1 LRGHKFAFLD
11 VEERRKLSLDRNEGG
26 RNVVHRR
33 WQLAVLLGLMAVAA
47 ASLTPGQAQQQKRWA
62 AIDPNSET
70 SSPVVW
76 GANEEEARNRA
87 MEACKRVSKTCANG
101 PAVTDDLREVFA
113 LVCCAKPKTG
123 CAAAVA
129 SNKRE
134 ASRNAQQMFTDAG
147 YSDCAVRHFLGAS
160 TGRKQ

>member
-1 LRGHKFAFLD
+1 VRTTWH
-11 VEERRKLSLDRNEGG
+11 
-26 RNVVHRR
+26 
-33 WQLAVLLGLMAVAA
+33 LAVVLCLAAA
-47 ASLTPGQAQQQKRWA
+47 ASAALAPGTAQQQRRWA

-87 MEACKRVSKTCANG
+87 VEACKRVSKTCANG

-123 CAAAVA
+123 CAAAAA
-129 SNKRE
+129 SSKRE
-134 ASRNAQQMFTDAG
+134 ASRNAQQMFADAG
-147 YSDCAVRHFLGAS
+147 YSECSVRHYVGAG
-160 TGRKQ
+160 TGKKQ

>member
-1 LRGHKFAFLD
+1 VRATWH
-11 VEERRKLSLDRNEGG
+11 
-26 RNVVHRR
+26 
-33 WQLAVLLGLMAVAA
+33 LALGLAIVASA
-47 ASLTPGQAQQQKRWA
+47 APGAAQQSKRWA

-101 PAVTDDLREVFA
+101 PAVTDDMKEVFA
-113 LVCCAKPKTG
+113 LVCCAKPKVG
-123 CAAAVA
+123 CAAAA
-129 SNKRE
+129 APNKRE
-134 ASRNAQQMFTDAG
+134 AQRNAQQMFSEAG
-147 YSDCAVRHFLGAS
+147 YSDCAVRHFLGAA

>member
-1 LRGHKFAFLD
+1 VRG
-11 VEERRKLSLDRNEGG
+11 
-26 RNVVHRR
+26 R
-33 WQLAVLLGLMAVAA
+33 WHLAVLLGLMAAA
-47 ASLTPGQAQQQKRWA
+47 GMAPEPGLAQQQKRWA

-76 GANEEEARNRA
+76 GANEEEARTRA
-87 MEACKRVSKTCANG
+87 VEACKRISKTCANG

-113 LVCCAKPKTG
+113 LMCCAKPKTG
-123 CAAAVA
+123 CAAAA
-129 SNKRE
+129 AANKRE
-134 ASRNAQQMFTDAG
+134 ASRNAQQMFADAG